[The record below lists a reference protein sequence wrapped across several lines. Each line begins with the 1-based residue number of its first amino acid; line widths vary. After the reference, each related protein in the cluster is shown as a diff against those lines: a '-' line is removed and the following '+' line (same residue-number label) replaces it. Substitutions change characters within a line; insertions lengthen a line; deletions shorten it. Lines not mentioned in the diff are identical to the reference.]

1 MAKDDDQT
9 DGTRLPTVGALRWL
23 FHGYES
29 FVFVVALGPILGDL
43 LSPYAASSLY
53 FYAGVVLAATLLGW
67 AVGGAVRAL
76 TVGVIGRA
84 NAVTVG
90 LLGYAVVAGL
100 TAASETFLA
109 FAVLRFLAGAFLGI
123 GGEPTSIVARTTDDR
138 YTGSISAGF
147 GGGMVLASVAWAA
160 FQMFDPQFL
169 APVFGPESWRYL
181 FAIGVLPAIAT
192 PFVRRV
198 AGSAQLT
205 ENDDQTDVLSIGD
218 MFRGSLRRR
227 TIVAAA
233 LAFAALAGWWGVVA
247 WLPAYATTVVEGYG
261 LANPSL
267 WAAIAG
273 VCYGIGGIAGSLT
286 ADTIAERIGRVGS
299 LLVMAIGS
307 LSTVFGLFL
316 LIRTP
321 LLFSVMAVIV
331 GYFTVGQFGWLSMSL
346 PELVPSDGT
355 GITVVW
361 TLARLAAVPL
371 PILIGYEIAVFDGI
385 NTVVAASATVY
396 AVGILAVCYL
406 PEQETLMTD
415 SRSRPIAET
424 NG

>member
-1 MAKDDDQT
+1 MAGDDYQT
-9 DGTRLPTVGALRWL
+9 DDARLPAAGALRWL
-23 FHGYES
+23 FRGYET
-29 FVFVVALGPILGDL
+29 FVFVVALGPILDDL

-53 FYAGVVLAATLLGW
+53 FYAGIVLAATLLGW
-67 AVGGAVRAL
+67 AVGGTARAL
-76 TVGVIGRA
+76 TINVVGQV
-84 NAVTVG
+84 NAITIS

-109 FAVLRFLAGAFLGI
+109 FAIFRFLAGAFLGI
-123 GGEPTSIVARTTDDR
+123 GGELTNAAARTTDDR
-138 YTGSISAGF
+138 YTGSVSAGF
-147 GGGMVLASVAWAA
+147 GGGIVLASVAWAVL
-160 FQMFDPQFL
+160 QTFDPQFL
-169 APVFGPESWRYL
+169 APVFGPGPWRYL

-205 ENDDQTDVLSIGD
+205 RNDDRTDTISIGD
-218 MFRGSLRRR
+218 MFRGLTRRR

-247 WLPAYATTVVEGYG
+247 WLPAYATTVTEGYG
-261 LANPSL
+261 LARPDL

-273 VCYGIGGIAGSLT
+273 ACYGIGGIAGSLT
-286 ADTIAERIGRVGS
+286 AGTIAERIGRVGS

-321 LLFSVMAVIV
+321 VLFSVMAVVV
-331 GYFTVGQFGWLSMSL
+331 GYFTVGQFGWLSASL

-355 GITVVW
+355 AIAVVW
-361 TLARLAAVPL
+361 ATARLVAVPL

-385 NTVVAASATVY
+385 DTVVAASAAVY

-406 PEQETLMTD
+406 PERETLMTD
-415 SRSRPIAET
+415 SRSRPAAET